1 MRTLIAIPCLDMINT
16 LFFRSFIRL
25 QRREDTITAV
35 TCSSLVYDA
44 RNQLAEISE
53 NGNYDRVL
61 WVDSD
66 MVFDPDLAERFH
78 ADLDEG
84 AEFVSA
90 LCFTRKAP
98 ILPTIYSRVAKKLPD
113 GTLAQDLQSYRD
125 YPRDAVFEIA
135 GSGFGAC
142 MVTADLIKRVR
153 AAFGQPFTPVPGFGE
168 DLSFCLKARE
178 LGAALLC
185 DSRIRPS
192 HAGISLF
199 NQETFDALNAAR

>member
-1 MRTLIAIPCLDMINT
+1 MRTLIAIPCLDQIST

-44 RNQLAEISE
+44 RNQLGQIAE

-61 WVDSD
+61 WLDSD

-98 ILPTIYSRVAKKLPD
+98 IFPTIYKNLAEQRTD
-113 GTLAQDLQSYRD
+113 GTLAPDLKAFMD
-125 YPRDAVFEIA
+125 YPRDAVFEVA
-135 GSGFGAC
+135 GCGFGAC
-142 MVTADLIKRVR
+142 MMTADLIKRVR
-153 AAFGQPFTPVPGFGE
+153 DAFGQPFTPVPGFGE

-178 LGAALLC
+178 LGASILC

-192 HAGISLF
+192 HAGVSLF
-199 NQETFDALNAAR
+199 NQETFDALNKR